1 MDLNIENYNIDE
13 LLNLFKINEKDC
25 DINILQKNLSKS
37 IALINNEVDDLPED
51 KDKLIDFYTH
61 AAFKILNSKKIIE
74 NNIKY
79 NKQDET
85 SVDTYKNN
93 DSYINSNL
101 LDENQ
106 KITNRKLINGGIRQ
120 PIPPIYTINTNNT
133 NYSEG
138 TVNPIERESVKSILT
153 INSKFRDNYS
163 KSSTDFI
170 VELNEPINNVT
181 SIKLAS
187 MEILNSYYAISEYL
201 KTNIFSIQ
209 FFQYNTIT
217 NDISIN
223 SIFTHKFTI
232 PDGNYNVYS
241 ITDTINEVCFL
252 NNESDPSGIPFYRL
266 VKTEY
271 DEIKGKIGFQLNDF
285 SGNLPDV
292 NNSWGFNLDF
302 RDINLP
308 NRAPFLNLGWL
319 LGYREL
325 IYYFFQQPMPNPT
338 PCDNDFFDYKYKSPC
353 TDGYKPFY
361 QFTKTNILNIGFN
374 PEAIANL
381 IGTHYYMLEVDDFN
395 KNQSEVL
402 KSNIEVKHNIKE
414 TFNYSV
420 FNILARIPNTGDF
433 YSIIFEDSSD
443 RVFKSRKY
451 FGPVRISRL
460 KIRLLDENGIVI
472 NLNNNDIII
481 NLEIETINSSYK
493 NLVYRN

>member
-1 MDLNIENYNIDE
+1 
-13 LLNLFKINEKDC
+13 
-25 DINILQKNLSKS
+25 
-37 IALINNEVDDLPED
+37 
-51 KDKLIDFYTH
+51 
-61 AAFKILNSKKIIE
+61 
-74 NNIKY
+74 
-79 NKQDET
+79 
-85 SVDTYKNN
+85 
-93 DSYINSNL
+93 
-101 LDENQ
+101 
-106 KITNRKLINGGIRQ
+106 
-120 PIPPIYTINTNNT
+120 
-133 NYSEG
+133 
-138 TVNPIERESVKSILT
+138 
-153 INSKFRDNYS
+153 
-163 KSSTDFI
+163 
-170 VELNEPINNVT
+170 
-181 SIKLAS
+181 

-338 PCDNDFFDYKYKSPC
+338 PCDNDFLII
-353 TDGYKPFY
+353 
-361 QFTKTNILNIGFN
+361 NINHLVQ
-374 PEAIANL
+374 
-381 IGTHYYMLEVDDFN
+381 T
-395 KNQSEVL
+395 
-402 KSNIEVKHNIKE
+402 
-414 TFNYSV
+414 
-420 FNILARIPNTGDF
+420 
-433 YSIIFEDSSD
+433 
-443 RVFKSRKY
+443 
-451 FGPVRISRL
+451 
-460 KIRLLDENGIVI
+460 VI
-472 NLNNNDIII
+472 NHFI
-481 NLEIETINSSYK
+481 NLQKQIY
-493 NLVYRN
+493 

>member
-1 MDLNIENYNIDE
+1 MDLNIDNYNIDE
-13 LLNLFKINEKDC
+13 LLNLFNIKEKDS
-25 DINILQKNLSKS
+25 NIDTLQENLSKS
-37 IALINNEVDDLPED
+37 ITLINNEADNLPDD
-51 KDKLIDFYTH
+51 KDKLIEFYTN
-61 AAFKILNSKKIIE
+61 AAFKILNSKKIVE

-79 NKQDET
+79 NKQHEISDK
-85 SVDTYKNN
+85 TYKNN
-93 DSYINSNL
+93 DSFLNNSL
-101 LDENQ
+101 LDENE

-120 PIPPIYTINTNNT
+120 PIPPNYTINTNNN

-138 TVNPIERESVKSILT
+138 IVNPIERESIKSILS

-201 KTNIFSIQ
+201 RTNVFSIQ
-209 FFQYNTIT
+209 FFQYNIKT

-223 SIFTHKFTI
+223 SIFTQKFTI

-241 ITDTINEVCFL
+241 MVDTINNICFL
-252 NNESDPSGIPFYRL
+252 NNESDPSGIKFYRL

-285 SGNLPDV
+285 SGNFPDISY
-292 NNSWGFNLDF
+292 SWGFNLDF
-302 RDINLP
+302 RDKP
-308 NRAPFLNLGWL
+308 FSNRAPFLNFGWL

-325 IYYFFQQPMPNPT
+325 IYYFFEQPKPNPT
-338 PCDNDFFDYKYKSPC
+338 PCDDDFFDYKYKSPC

-361 QFTKTNILNIGFN
+361 QFIKTNILNIGFN
-374 PEAIANL
+374 PEAIVNL
-381 IGTHYYMLEVDDFN
+381 IGTQYFMLEVDDFN
-395 KNQSEVL
+395 KNQSEVFR
-402 KSNIEVKHNIKE
+402 SNIEVKHNVKE

-420 FNILARIPNTGDF
+420 FNVLARIPNTGDF
-433 YSIIFEDSSD
+433 FNIIFEDSSD

-460 KIRLLDENGIVI
+460 KIRLLDENGIVL